1 MKQNRRH
8 ANTGFTII
16 EVMIVLAIA
25 AFKVLAV
32 DLGYYDAAWHT
43 LIFNQTFAAFAL
55 LILSMIVAAWFYYH
69 AEEIDE
75 QERGLAVTV
84 LIGAANLLA
93 LVALS
98 AESSGYF
105 ARQIREGGDDV
116 RDLRLA
122 RQLALSVIWAVYG
135 GAMLAVGIVR
145 RQRLLRIMAL
155 LLLGVTIFKV
165 FIFDLASLDQVY
177 RMISFIV
184 LGLILLAV
192 SFLYQR
198 LRQLIIDAE
207 EIAEPEPE

>member
-1 MKQNRRH
+1 
-8 ANTGFTII
+8 
-16 EVMIVLAIA
+16 
-25 AFKVLAV
+25 
-32 DLGYYDAAWHT
+32 
-43 LIFNQTFAAFAL
+43 
-55 LILSMIVAAWFYYH
+55 
-69 AEEIDE
+69 
-75 QERGLAVTV
+75 
-84 LIGAANLLA
+84 
-93 LVALS
+93 
-98 AESSGYF
+98 
-105 ARQIREGGDDV
+105 
-116 RDLRLA
+116 
-122 RQLALSVIWAVYG
+122 
-135 GAMLAVGIVR
+135 MLAVGIVR